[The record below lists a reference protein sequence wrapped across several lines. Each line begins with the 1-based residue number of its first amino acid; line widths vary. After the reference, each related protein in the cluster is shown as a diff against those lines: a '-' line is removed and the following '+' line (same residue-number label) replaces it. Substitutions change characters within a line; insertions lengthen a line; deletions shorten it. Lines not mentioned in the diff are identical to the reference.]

1 MPEAKVQRHLAMA
14 RQPRRLCESLRGLE
28 YLAARQEIMLQQL
41 RSLSPPSCPT
51 KSKGAFSQFGQQ
63 SASRKFD
70 IASKAKRGKNNQ
82 ARMGTIPSETIE
94 QIAAANDIVEVI
106 GSYFPLKRA
115 GANFRALCPFHQE
128 KTPSFMVSPSR
139 QTFHCFGCG
148 AGGSVFRFVVDYE
161 HVDFPT
167 AVRKLAA
174 RAGITVVEKSGR
186 RGAGDEERQREL
198 RQRLLKLH
206 GEAAQWFHEN
216 LIKREVG
223 KAARGYLRSRGITV
237 EIAKRWQLGY
247 APDEWDAFGC
257 WARSRD
263 YDVRDLI
270 ASGLVKVKDDSD
282 SIGSQRSVSAQ
293 RTAHATASYDRFRGR
308 IMFPICNDIGEVI
321 AFSGRLLQNEDGA
334 AKYLNSPETALFR
347 KGSVLFG
354 LDKSKRALI
363 EADCAVVCEGQL
375 DLISLFESGITNVV
389 APQGTA
395 FTEGQARILKRFVNE
410 VVLCFDADAAGQ
422 KAAERSLDALLQ
434 NDLIVRVA
442 EMPAGEDPD
451 SLVRRE
457 GKIAFEKRI
466 ADARDFFDYWIER
479 EAANVDLNSLSA
491 KMEVA
496 RTLAET
502 VSHVHDPV
510 MRGEVISKI
519 SARLAVSTSAFAA
532 LVSKQVRKGPSEV
545 TTERRQQ
552 QVPPNDI
559 ALLCILALRSEEA
572 HQFLRAR
579 SWREV
584 LSQLPSTYFLERI
597 LESEVR
603 PNDSASLSAFLAS
616 LEPEEEDIISGWLH
630 LKTPPNSVAVP
641 WLRLR
646 QAALRRQ
653 LDIAKDR
660 LRLPELST
668 GDVINLQ
675 KQILDLQEQLHEL
688 SQPAGAAD
696 S

>member
-1 MPEAKVQRHLAMA
+1 
-14 RQPRRLCESLRGLE
+14 
-28 YLAARQEIMLQQL
+28 
-41 RSLSPPSCPT
+41 
-51 KSKGAFSQFGQQ
+51 
-63 SASRKFD
+63 
-70 IASKAKRGKNNQ
+70 
-82 ARMGTIPSETIE
+82 MGTIPSETIE

>member
-1 MPEAKVQRHLAMA
+1 
-14 RQPRRLCESLRGLE
+14 
-28 YLAARQEIMLQQL
+28 
-41 RSLSPPSCPT
+41 
-51 KSKGAFSQFGQQ
+51 
-63 SASRKFD
+63 
-70 IASKAKRGKNNQ
+70 
-82 ARMGTIPSETIE
+82 MGTIPSETIE
-94 QIAAANDIVEVI
+94 QIAAANDIVEII

-115 GANFRALCPFHQE
+115 GANFKALCPFHQE

-174 RAGITVVEKSGR
+174 RAGITVVEKLGG

-206 GEAAQWFHEN
+206 AEATQWFHEN

-223 KAARGYLRSRGITV
+223 KAAREYLRSRAITV

-247 APDEWDAFGC
+247 APDEWDAFGS
-257 WARSRD
+257 WARSRG

-270 ASGLVKVKDDSD
+270 ASGLVKVRDDSD
-282 SIGSQRSVSAQ
+282 STGSQRSVSAQ
-293 RTAHATASYDRFRGR
+293 GAAQATVSYDRFRGR
-308 IMFPICNDIGEVI
+308 IMFPICNDVGEVI
-321 AFSGRLLQNEDGA
+321 AFSGRLLQDEEGA

-395 FTEGQARILKRFVNE
+395 FTEAQARILKRFVNE
-410 VVLCFDADAAGQ
+410 VVLSFDADAAGQ

-434 NDLIVRVA
+434 NGLIVRVA

-451 SLVRRE
+451 SLVRRD
-457 GKIAFEKRI
+457 GKTAFEKRI

-479 EAANVDLNSLSA
+479 ETANVDLNSLSA

-510 MRGEVISKI
+510 MRGVVISKV
-519 SARLAVSTSAFAA
+519 SARLAVSASAFAA
-532 LVSKQVRKGPSEV
+532 LVPKQVRKGPSEA

-552 QVPPNDI
+552 LVPPNDI
-559 ALLCILALRSEEA
+559 ALLCVLALRSQEA
-572 HQFLRAR
+572 HEFLRAQ

-616 LEPEEEDIISGWLH
+616 LESEEEDIISGWLH

-660 LRLPELST
+660 IRLPELST

-688 SQPAGAAD
+688 SQPAGPAD
-696 S
+696 N